1 MNIEGE
7 NAVAKIMVIAGGDWQ
22 IELIKKA
29 KNMGHYVI
37 CSNLY
42 EDSPAFPYAD
52 ACEVANVL
60 DKEKNLEIAKKYM
73 PDAVISDQSDI
84 AVPTVAYLNEQLGLR
99 GIGTKLADLFTD
111 KSLQRE
117 FAKEH
122 GLNIPEYK
130 VCENPED
137 AYPLLEKYGK
147 IIIKPIDSQSSR
159 GVYTIETK
167 EKLIEKYMDS
177 VKWSNRRKM
186 FLAEEYIDGD
196 EFTID
201 GLVVNGHH
209 YPLCI
214 SVKEM
219 YPQNPNISRTQSYSY
234 LSDKHDYDLLRATN
248 KALIEATGLPM
259 GLTHSEYRSHNG
271 KYYLVEAG
279 ARGGGSNLSGK
290 IVPFISGIDNYEY
303 LINEALGK
311 TVDEEKVKNQVF
323 SANKYVVMRFFDFGE
338 GTVDHIEGAD
348 FLKKHQMLIDY
359 QLEVKPDDIL
369 KQPEYGRLR
378 PGHFIIGG
386 DGKEK
391 VISEAEKI
399 IEAVKVIYK

>member
-1 MNIEGE
+1 M
-7 NAVAKIMVIAGGDWQ
+7 ARIMVIAGGDWQ

-29 KNMGHYVI
+29 KKMGHYVI

-52 ACEVANVL
+52 ACEVADVL

-84 AVPTVAYLNEQLGLR
+84 AVPTVAYLNEKLGLR
-99 GIGTKLADLFTD
+99 GIGTALADLFTD
-111 KSLQRE
+111 KSAQRA
-117 FAKEH
+117 FAAEH
-122 GLNIPEYK
+122 GLAIPEFRL
-130 VCENPED
+130 CEKPED
-137 AYPLLEKYGK
+137 AYPLLEKFGR
-147 IIIKPIDSQSSR
+147 IVIKPIDSQSSR
-159 GVYTIETK
+159 GVYTIDNK
-167 EKLIEKYMDS
+167 EQLSEKVPES
-177 VKWSNRRKM
+177 IGWSNRKKV

-196 EFTID
+196 EFTVD

-234 LSDKHDYDLLRATN
+234 HSQKHDYDLLRATN
-248 KALIEATGLPM
+248 KALIELSGLPM
-259 GLTHSEYRSHNG
+259 GLTHSEYRAHKG

-290 IVPFISGIDNYEY
+290 IVPFMSGIDNYEY
-303 LINEALGK
+303 LIREALGEP
-311 TVDEEKVKNQVF
+311 VDEEKVKNNAF
-323 SANKYVVMRFFDFGE
+323 SEERYVVMRFFDLGE
-338 GTVDHIEGAD
+338 GVVERVEGLD
-348 FLKKHQMLIDY
+348 FLKAHPMLIDW
-359 QLEVKPDDIL
+359 QLNVKPGDVL
-369 KQPEYGRLR
+369 KQPAYGRLR

-386 DGKEK
+386 DGKDKVEQEAARILEK
-391 VISEAEKI
+391 
-399 IEAVKVIYK
+399 VKVIFRQ

>member
-1 MNIEGE
+1 M
-7 NAVAKIMVIAGGDWQ
+7 AKVMVIAGGDWQ

-29 KNMGHYVI
+29 KSMGHYVI

-42 EDSPAFPYAD
+42 ENSKAFPYAD

-99 GIGTKLADLFTD
+99 GIGVNKADLFTD
-111 KSLQRE
+111 KALQRE
-117 FAKEH
+117 FCKKYGIAVPDFK
-122 GLNIPEYK
+122 L
-130 VCENPED
+130 CESLDD
-137 AYPLLEKYGK
+137 ANLMLEKYEK

-159 GVYTIETK
+159 GVYTITSKEQLEARYQET
-167 EKLIEKYMDS
+167 IS
-177 VKWSNRRKM
+177 WSNRKKV

-219 YPQNPNISRTQSYSY
+219 YPENPNISMMQSYSY
-234 LSDKHDYDLLRATN
+234 SSSRHDYDLLRKTN
-248 KALIEATGLPM
+248 KELIEKMGLPM
-259 GLTHSEYRSHNG
+259 GLTHCEYKAHAG
-271 KYYLVEAG
+271 KFYLIEAG

-290 IVPFISGIDNYEY
+290 IVPFMSGIDNYEY
-303 LINEALGK
+303 LIHEALGEP
-311 TVDEEKVKNQVF
+311 VDEEFVRNKTF
-323 SANKYVVMRFFDFGE
+323 SEERYVVMRFFDFGE
-338 GTVDHIEGAD
+338 GTVEHVEGIS
-348 FLKKHQMLIDY
+348 FLKNHPMLIDY
-359 QLEVKPDDIL
+359 QLEIKPGDQL
-369 KQPEYGRLR
+369 KAPKYGRLR

-386 DGKEK
+386 DDKES
-391 VISEAEKI
+391 VMREATNILET
-399 IEAVKVIYK
+399 VKVVFK